1 MQPNPLTFAAIPVQG
16 TGGTV
21 STSVALVSGMN
32 DRVRIS
38 AVGPAP
44 FALRAG
50 IPGSSTCSS
59 NTSLHLS
66 TPVGDGTHTI
76 TALIGTKGQPTTTNV
91 RLCLTGL
98 AANPVFGGQRI
109 WTVALEDPETNA
121 RLQERDI
128 IVSTVAR
135 DPNPSFG
142 RHVINGNAP
151 AVAFNDPVRTRNPS
165 PNNITEVT
173 HTTRLTDFN
182 VPLRLEVVGP
192 QAAQI
197 RAFSS
202 HIRHVGSTSYSNTC
216 NNTNFVDQSAPFLLQ
231 NPTLTLGTTRT
242 DAGSNTFW
250 ICVNTRAP
258 SAFGATET
266 YTLRAVDPETGETV
280 LDTTFQTIGP
290 TRDVVPS
297 ITGGSGHSTFRLLN
311 LSNQTP
317 NNTLTPNVLTTF
329 SEFNA
334 PIAFRLTGPSHASVT
349 ARIVGGSSSCGSTA
363 LTTLI
368 AANGQVVTS
377 PPLGQTGVVQSLRV
391 CISQVK
397 LDPVNNAEN
406 LFQIDIL
413 DPQTGAA
420 VANVV
425 GRASTRP

>member
-1 MQPNPLTFAAIPVQG
+1 
-16 TGGTV
+16 
-21 STSVALVSGMN
+21 
-32 DRVRIS
+32 
-38 AVGPAP
+38 
-44 FALRAG
+44 
-50 IPGSSTCSS
+50 
-59 NTSLHLS
+59 
-66 TPVGDGTHTI
+66 
-76 TALIGTKGQPTTTNV
+76 
-91 RLCLTGL
+91 
-98 AANPVFGGQRI
+98 
-109 WTVALEDPETNA
+109 
-121 RLQERDI
+121 
-128 IVSTVAR
+128 
-135 DPNPSFG
+135 
-142 RHVINGNAP
+142 
-151 AVAFNDPVRTRNPS
+151 VRTRNPS

-216 NNTNFVDQSAPFLLQ
+216 NNTNFVAQSAPFLLQ

-349 ARIVGGSSSCGSTA
+349 ARIVGDSSSCGSTA